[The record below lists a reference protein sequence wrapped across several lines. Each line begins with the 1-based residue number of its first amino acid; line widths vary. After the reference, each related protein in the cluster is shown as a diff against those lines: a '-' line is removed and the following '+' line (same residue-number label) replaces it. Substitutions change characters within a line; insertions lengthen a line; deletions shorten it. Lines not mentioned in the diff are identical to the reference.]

1 MIQYNTNSFT
11 SLLLIISGPWM
22 RCRVIY
28 TDLDREKAEHSTP
41 LLSYLF
47 HTIQQHKVYP
57 CPDDSAG
64 TRPKS
69 KSSLLHV
76 PRTFFTGL
84 LVKGRKDSNGGKGLN
99 SLSNALSF
107 PPLTQFAPTIPPRTK
122 RSSTKTIIQRLV
134 S

>member
-47 HTIQQHKVYP
+47 IPFNNIKFTPVRMTQQERAPNPSQVCSTYLVL
-57 CPDDSAG
+57 
-64 TRPKS
+64 
-69 KSSLLHV
+69 SLQ
-76 PRTFFTGL
+76 G
-84 LVKGRKDSNGGKGLN
+84 S
-99 SLSNALSF
+99 
-107 PPLTQFAPTIPPRTK
+107 
-122 RSSTKTIIQRLV
+122 
-134 S
+134 